1 MPFTAFGLS
10 ASLLRA
16 LESSGYH
23 APFPVQ
29 AQALPPA
36 LAGRDVMAVAA
47 TGSGKTAAFALPI
60 LQRLTVNEPK
70 ARGPIRALVLVPTRE
85 LAAQVGEVFILLSR
99 FLEVPP
105 RIRVAFGGVSINPQ
119 MMALRGGADVLVA
132 TPGRLLDLVG
142 RNAVKLGQVETLVLD
157 EADRMLDLGFKD
169 ELTALLDLLPP
180 GRQNLLFSA
189 TLQQASGGLLA
200 PMLKDPV
207 TLGTLTPPLPPGEVD
222 QRVYLVDQ
230 ARKGPLLRH
239 LIQKGGWDQVLVFV
253 ASHRRA
259 DTVVRKLQNHGLQ
272 AEAMH
277 GDLSQGART
286 GALATFR
293 AGGARVLVATDLA
306 ARGLDIEQLGCVINY
321 DLPRSPNDY
330 VHRVG
335 RTGRAGVAGLALS
348 LVAPEE
354 AAHMKLIEKRM
365 GKRLVHLDSADMVFD

>member
-1 MPFTAFGLS
+1 MPFSAFGLS

-36 LAGRDVMAVAA
+36 LAGRDVLAVAA

-60 LQRLTVNEPK
+60 LQKLTQAEPRPGG
-70 ARGPIRALVLVPTRE
+70 AIRALVLVPTRE

-99 FLEVPP
+99 FLPAPP
-105 RIRVAFGGVSINPQ
+105 RIRVVFGGVSCNPQ
-119 MMALRGGADVLVA
+119 MLALRGGADILVA

-142 RNAVKLGQVETLVLD
+142 KHAVKLGQVETLVLD
-157 EADRMLDLGFKD
+157 EADRMLDLGFRD
-169 ELTALLDLLPP
+169 ELAAILDLLPA
-180 GRQNLLFSA
+180 GRQNLFFSA
-189 TLQQASGGLLA
+189 TLQQASGGVLA
-200 PMLKDPV
+200 PILTDPV
-207 TLGTLTPPLPPGEVD
+207 ILGALTPPLPPGEVE
-222 QRVYLVDQ
+222 QRVYLVEQ

-293 AGGARVLVATDLA
+293 GGGARILVATDLA
-306 ARGLDIEQLGCVINY
+306 SRGLDIEQLGCVINY

-330 VHRVG
+330 LHRVG
-335 RTGRAGVAGLALS
+335 RTGRAGAAGLALS

-354 AAHMKLIEKRM
+354 CAHMKVIEKRM
-365 GKRLVHLDSADMVFD
+365 GKRLTHLDSADMAFE